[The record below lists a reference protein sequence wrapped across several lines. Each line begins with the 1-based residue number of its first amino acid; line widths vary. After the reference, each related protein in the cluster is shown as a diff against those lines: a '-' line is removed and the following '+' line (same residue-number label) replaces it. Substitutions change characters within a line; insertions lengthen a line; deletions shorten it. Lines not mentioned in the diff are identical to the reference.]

1 MTHWCPAEQD
11 PNNEKEKS
19 MNKRFAILVALALAS
34 TSLFAADTYVIDP
47 VHSSVAFT
55 IRHLVSKVTGK
66 FNDFS
71 GSVNID
77 PKKLAGSSVDFAI
90 KTASIDTGNGD
101 RDKHLRSGDFFD
113 AEKYPEITFKSSSVK
128 STAKNKYNVAGTLT
142 MHGVSK
148 QVVLPVEFGG
158 FGKDMQG
165 NEKAGFELSTKLDRK
180 AYGINWNKAVDNG
193 TLLGDEVAVN
203 INLETGKKK

>member
-1 MTHWCPAEQD
+1 MI
-11 PNNEKEKS
+11 
-19 MNKRFAILVALALAS
+19 KRFAIVLVLALAS
-34 TSLFAADTYVIDP
+34 TSVFAADSYVIDP
-47 VHSSVAFT
+47 VHSNVAFT

-66 FNDFS
+66 FDDFS
-71 GSVNID
+71 GTVNID
-77 PKKLAGSSVDFAI
+77 PKKLATSSVDFAI
-90 KTASIDTGNGD
+90 KVPSINTGNGD
-101 RDKHLRSGDFFD
+101 RDKHLKSPDFFD

-128 STAKNKYNVAGTLT
+128 AKSKNNYAVAGTLT

-148 QVVLPVEFGG
+148 RVTLPVEFSG

-193 TLLGDEVAVN
+193 TLLGDEVTVN
-203 INLETGKKK
+203 INLETSKSK

>member
-1 MTHWCPAEQD
+1 MI
-11 PNNEKEKS
+11 
-19 MNKRFAILVALALAS
+19 KRFAIVLVLALAS
-34 TSLFAADTYVIDP
+34 TSVFAADSYVIDP
-47 VHSSVAFT
+47 VHSNVAFT

-66 FNDFS
+66 FDDFS
-71 GSVNID
+71 GTVNID
-77 PKKLAGSSVDFAI
+77 PKKLATSSVDFAI
-90 KTASIDTGNGD
+90 KVPSINTGNGD
-101 RDKHLRSGDFFD
+101 RDKHLKSPDFFD

-128 STAKNKYNVAGTLT
+128 AKSKNNYAVAGTLT

-148 QVVLPVEFGG
+148 RVTLPVEFSG

-193 TLLGDEVAVN
+193 TLLGDEVTVN
-203 INLETGKKK
+203 INLETSKNK

>member
-1 MTHWCPAEQD
+1 MI
-11 PNNEKEKS
+11 
-19 MNKRFAILVALALAS
+19 KRFAFVLALALAS
-34 TSLFAADTYVIDP
+34 TSVFAADTYAVDP
-47 VHSSVAFT
+47 VHSNVAFT

-66 FNDFS
+66 FDDFS
-71 GSVNID
+71 GTVNVD
-77 PKKLAGSSVDFAI
+77 PKKLATSSVDFAI
-90 KTASIDTGNGD
+90 KVASIDTGNGD
-101 RDKHLRSGDFFD
+101 RDKHLKSGDFFD

-128 STAKNKYNVAGTLT
+128 ATGKDKYSVAGTLT

-148 QVVLPVEFGG
+148 QIVLPVEFGG

-165 NEKAGFELSTKLDRK
+165 NEKAGFELSTRLDRK

-203 INLETGKKK
+203 INLETSKKK

>member
-1 MTHWCPAEQD
+1 MI
-11 PNNEKEKS
+11 
-19 MNKRFAILVALALAS
+19 KRFAIVLALALAS
-34 TSLFAADTYVIDP
+34 TSVFAADSYAVDP
-47 VHSSVAFT
+47 VHSNVAFT

-66 FNDFS
+66 FDDFS
-71 GSVNID
+71 GTVNVD
-77 PKKLAGSSVDFAI
+77 PKKLATSSVEFAI
-90 KTASIDTGNGD
+90 KVASIDTGNGD
-101 RDKHLRSGDFFD
+101 RDKHLKSGDFFD

-128 STAKNKYNVAGTLT
+128 ATGKDKYSVAGTLT

-193 TLLGDEVAVN
+193 TLLGDEVTVN
-203 INLETGKKK
+203 INLETSKKK

>member
-1 MTHWCPAEQD
+1 MI
-11 PNNEKEKS
+11 
-19 MNKRFAILVALALAS
+19 KRFAIVLALALSS
-34 TSLFAADTYVIDP
+34 TSVFAADTYAVDP
-47 VHSSVAFT
+47 VHSNVAFT

-66 FNDFS
+66 FDDFS
-71 GSVNID
+71 GTVNVD
-77 PKKLAGSSVDFAI
+77 PKKLATSSVEFAI
-90 KTASIDTGNGD
+90 KVASIDTGNGD
-101 RDKHLRSGDFFD
+101 RDKHLKSGDFFD

-128 STAKNKYNVAGTLT
+128 ATGKEKYSVAGTLT

-193 TLLGDEVAVN
+193 TLLGDEVTVN
-203 INLETGKKK
+203 INLETSKKK

>member
-1 MTHWCPAEQD
+1 MI
-11 PNNEKEKS
+11 
-19 MNKRFAILVALALAS
+19 KRFAIVLALALAS
-34 TSLFAADTYVIDP
+34 TSVFAADTYAVDP
-47 VHSSVAFT
+47 VHSNVAFT

-66 FNDFS
+66 FDDFS
-71 GSVNID
+71 GTVNVD
-77 PKKLAGSSVDFAI
+77 PKKLATSSVDFAI
-90 KTASIDTGNGD
+90 KVASIDTGNGD
-101 RDKHLRSGDFFD
+101 RDKHLKSGDFFD

-128 STAKNKYNVAGTLT
+128 ATGKDKYSVAGTLT

-165 NEKAGFELSTKLDRK
+165 NEKAGFELSTRLDRK

-193 TLLGDEVAVN
+193 TLLGDEVAVT
-203 INLETGKKK
+203 INLETSKKK

>member
-1 MTHWCPAEQD
+1 MI
-11 PNNEKEKS
+11 
-19 MNKRFAILVALALAS
+19 KRFAIVLALALTS
-34 TSLFAADTYVIDP
+34 TSVFAVETYAIDP
-47 VHSSVAFT
+47 VHSNVAFT

-71 GSVNID
+71 GTVNVD
-77 PKKLAGSSVDFAI
+77 PKKLATSSVDFAI
-90 KTASIDTGNGD
+90 KVGSIDTGNGD
-101 RDKHLRSGDFFD
+101 RDKHLKSGDFFD

-128 STAKNKYNVAGTLT
+128 STGKDKYAVTGTLT

-148 QVVLPVEFGG
+148 QVTLPVEFNG

-193 TLLGDEVAVN
+193 TLLGDEVAVI
-203 INLETGKKK
+203 INLETSKKK

>member
-1 MTHWCPAEQD
+1 MI
-11 PNNEKEKS
+11 
-19 MNKRFAILVALALAS
+19 KRFAIVLALVLAS
-34 TSLFAADTYVIDP
+34 TSVFAVDSYAVDP
-47 VHSSVAFT
+47 VHSNVAFT

-66 FNDFS
+66 FDDFS
-71 GSVNID
+71 GTVNVD
-77 PKKLAGSSVDFAI
+77 PKKLATSSVDFAI
-90 KTASIDTGNGD
+90 KVASIDTGNSD
-101 RDKHLRSGDFFD
+101 RDKHLKSGDFFD

-128 STAKNKYNVAGTLT
+128 ATGKDKYSVAGTLT

-165 NEKAGFELSTKLDRK
+165 NEKAGFELSTRLDRK

-193 TLLGDEVAVN
+193 TLLGDEVAVT
-203 INLETGKKK
+203 INLETSKKK

>member
-1 MTHWCPAEQD
+1 MI
-11 PNNEKEKS
+11 
-19 MNKRFAILVALALAS
+19 KRFAIVLALALAS
-34 TSLFAADTYVIDP
+34 TSVFAADTYAVDP
-47 VHSSVAFT
+47 VHSNVAFT

-66 FNDFS
+66 FDDFS
-71 GSVNID
+71 GTVNVD
-77 PKKLAGSSVDFAI
+77 PKKLPTSSVEFAI
-90 KTASIDTGNGD
+90 KVASIDTGNGD
-101 RDKHLRSGDFFD
+101 RDKHLKSGDFFD

-128 STAKNKYNVAGTLT
+128 ATGKDKYSVAGTLT

-193 TLLGDEVAVN
+193 TLLGDEVTVN
-203 INLETGKKK
+203 INLETSKKK

>member
-1 MTHWCPAEQD
+1 MI
-11 PNNEKEKS
+11 
-19 MNKRFAILVALALAS
+19 KRFAIVLALALAS
-34 TSLFAADTYVIDP
+34 TSVFAADTYAVDP
-47 VHSSVAFT
+47 VHSNVAFT

-66 FNDFS
+66 FDDFS
-71 GSVNID
+71 GTVNVD
-77 PKKLAGSSVDFAI
+77 PKKLATSSVDFAI
-90 KTASIDTGNGD
+90 KVASIDTGNGD
-101 RDKHLRSGDFFD
+101 RDKHLKSGDFFD

-128 STAKNKYNVAGTLT
+128 ATGKDKYSVAGTLT

-165 NEKAGFELSTKLDRK
+165 NEKAGFGLTTKLDRQ

-193 TLLGDEVAVN
+193 TLLGDEVAVT
-203 INLETGKKK
+203 INLETSKKK

>member
-1 MTHWCPAEQD
+1 M
-11 PNNEKEKS
+11 KRRKS
-19 MNKRFAILVALALAS
+19 MIKRFAIVLALALAS
-34 TSLFAADTYVIDP
+34 TSVFAADTYAVDP
-47 VHSSVAFT
+47 VHSNVAFT

-66 FNDFS
+66 FDDFS
-71 GSVNID
+71 GTVNVD
-77 PKKLAGSSVDFAI
+77 PKKLPTSSVEFAI
-90 KTASIDTGNGD
+90 KVASIDTGNGD
-101 RDKHLRSGDFFD
+101 RDKHLKSGDFFD

-128 STAKNKYNVAGTLT
+128 ATGKDKYSVAGTLT

-193 TLLGDEVAVN
+193 TLLGDEVTVN
-203 INLETGKKK
+203 INLETSKKK